1 MSSPPSNTIPMT
13 QPEQMLENELVAQL
27 IGQDYK
33 RVAVTD
39 EASMLANLKAQLEAF
54 NETTLTDG
62 EFTKVLHH
70 LNKSSGVFAK
80 AKILRD
86 RMKLSKDDGTTGYL
100 EFFDSVDPLRNR
112 YQVTQQVTVEGI
124 YKNRYDVTI
133 LINGLPLVQIELKRR
148 GLEMKEAFN
157 QIQRY
162 QKHSFWSGQGLF
174 HFVQL
179 FIISNGVNTKYYANA
194 RRQSFKQTFY
204 WAAEDNKTIRP
215 LRAFTTAFLNR
226 DHVGAMIGKYIVLNE
241 TDKIPMVLR
250 PYQYYAAKR
259 MVERVIDPPE
269 VEPNGYVWHT
279 TGSGKT
285 LTSFKAAQ
293 IITGLPGIYKVV
305 FCVDRKDL
313 DYQTIK
319 EFNSFSK
326 GSVDST
332 NDTKKLV
339 LQLTE
344 DANLEQQSAVNTK
357 LIVTTLQKLN
367 AAISKPQYL
376 AQMEKLRDERIIFI
390 FDECH
395 RSQFGDTHKRITAFF
410 RNHQMFGFTGT
421 PIFAD
426 NALAKDGKKHT
437 TADLF
442 HKKLH
447 SYVITDA
454 IKDENVLRFA
464 VEYVGRYK
472 RKTGSATEVDIEV
485 EGIDTKE
492 LMDSP
497 ARLEKIT
504 DYIID
509 HHAVKTRNKE
519 FTAMFCVSS
528 VDVLIKYYE
537 LFAAKKAEGKHNLK
551 VATIFSYTSNE
562 EDTGATGILDEGGEI
577 IGGDVGNPHTRE
589 KMDGFI
595 ADYNGMF
602 GTNYST
608 KDTQSFYNYYQDMAK
623 KVKERKVD
631 ILLVVNMFLTG
642 FDSKTLNTLYVDKT
656 LRFHGLVQAYS
667 RTNRILNEVKSQ
679 GNIVV
684 FRNLKERTDEAIA
697 LFSNVKAKEAIF
709 VPPYDDY
716 VSKFNEVVVEL
727 LKLAPTVKSVKDL
740 KDEEAELKFVKIF
753 RELMRL
759 RNILE
764 SFSEFDD
771 NDLSLPAQRFAD
783 YRSAYLDL
791 YDKVKTETSK
801 DKASILDDVDFE
813 LELIHRDVINV
824 QYILTL
830 LAKLYDADEKEQAR
844 LRKVILDSV
853 SGDPEL
859 RSKKELIEKFIEQNL
874 PNAATA
880 AEIPECFEGFWEKER
895 VEAFDRLCQEEQLD
909 ADKLKKV
916 IDRHVYTG
924 KPPLPDPDIIQLI
937 QRPMG
942 VMERGPTRKRVFDK
956 VVEFVDVYIRGIAA

>member
-1 MSSPPSNTIPMT
+1 MPSVIPLT
-13 QPEQMLENELVAQL
+13 QPEQALENELVAQL
-27 IGQDYK
+27 VGLGFA

-39 EASMLANLKAQLEAF
+39 EATMLANLKAELGAF
-54 NETTLTDG
+54 NGLVLSET
-62 EFTKVLHH
+62 EFGKVLNH
-70 LNKSSGVFAK
+70 LTRAAGVFAK
-80 AKILRD
+80 AKTLRD
-86 RMKLSKDDGTTGYL
+86 RMQLKRDDESTVWIS
-100 EFFDSVDPLRNR
+100 FFDSANPLKNR
-112 YQVTQQVTVEGI
+112 YQVTQQVSVEGTF
-124 YKNRYDVTI
+124 KNRYDVTI
-133 LINGLPLVQIELKRR
+133 LVNGLPLVQIELKRR

-179 FIISNGVNTKYYANA
+179 FVISNGVNTKYYANS
-194 RRQSFKQTFY
+194 RGRQSFKQTFY
-204 WAAEDNKTIRP
+204 WAAEDNKTIRELP
-215 LRAFTTAFLNR
+215 AFTTAFLNR
-226 DHVGAMIGKYIVLNE
+226 EHVGAMIGKYIVLNE
-241 TDKIPMVLR
+241 TDKILMVLR
-250 PYQYYAAKR
+250 PYQYYAAER
-259 MVERVIDPPE
+259 MVERVKNPPAE
-269 VEPNGYVWHT
+269 NPNGYVWHT

-293 IITGLPGIYKVV
+293 IITGLPGVYKVV

-319 EFNSFSK
+319 EFNGFSK

-332 NDTKKLV
+332 NNTKKLV
-339 LQLTE
+339 
-344 DANLEQQSAVNTK
+344 EQFTDDTK

-367 AAISKPQYL
+367 TAISKPQYL

-410 RNHQMFGFTGT
+410 RNHQLFGFTGT
-421 PIFAD
+421 PIFAE

-437 TADLF
+437 TKDLF
-442 HKKLH
+442 HEKLH

-454 IKDENVLRFA
+454 IKDENVLKFA

-472 RKTGSATEVDIEV
+472 RKPGTATEVDIEV

-492 LMDSP
+492 LMEDDK
-497 ARLEKIT
+497 RLGQIT
-504 DYIID
+504 DYIIE

-519 FTAMFCVSS
+519 FTAMMCVSS

-537 LFAAKKAEGKHNLK
+537 LFAKRKAEGKHKLR

-562 EDTGATGILDEGGEI
+562 EDKDADGILDEGGEI
-577 IGGDVGNPHTRE
+577 IGGEGGNPHTRE
-589 KMDGFI
+589 KLEKFI
-595 ADYNGMF
+595 GDYNAMF
-602 GTNYST
+602 GTAFST
-608 KDTQSFYNYYQDMAK
+608 KDTQSFFGYYQDIAK

-631 ILLVVNMFLTG
+631 LLLVVNMFLTG

-684 FRNLKERTDEAIA
+684 FRNLKTRTDEAIA
-697 LFSNVKAKEAIF
+697 LFSNVKAKEEIF
-709 VPPYDDY
+709 VPPYEEY
-716 VSKFNEVVVEL
+716 VAKFNEVVVEL
-727 LKLAPTVKSVKDL
+727 LKLVPTVKSVRDL
-740 KDEEAELKFVKIF
+740 PDEEAEMQFVKIF

-791 YDKVKTETSK
+791 YDKVKTANLKE
-801 DKASILDDVDFE
+801 KASILNDVDFE

-830 LAKLYDADEKEQAR
+830 LAKLYGADAAEAPA
-844 LRKVILDSV
+844 LRKLILDSV
-853 SGDPEL
+853 AGDIEL
-859 RSKKELIEKFIEQNL
+859 RSKRELIEKFIEDNL
-874 PNAATA
+874 PKVESA
-880 AEIPECFEGFWEKER
+880 AEIPDSFEAFWDKER
-895 VEAFDRLCQEEQLD
+895 VAAFDQLVAEEELD

-916 IDRHVYTG
+916 IDRYVYTG
-924 KPPLPDPDIIQLI
+924 QEPLPDPDIADIILK
-937 QRPMG
+937 PMK
-942 VMERGPTRKRVFDK
+942 VLERGPSKKRVYER
-956 VVEFVDVYIRGIAA
+956 VVDYVATFIRGIAA